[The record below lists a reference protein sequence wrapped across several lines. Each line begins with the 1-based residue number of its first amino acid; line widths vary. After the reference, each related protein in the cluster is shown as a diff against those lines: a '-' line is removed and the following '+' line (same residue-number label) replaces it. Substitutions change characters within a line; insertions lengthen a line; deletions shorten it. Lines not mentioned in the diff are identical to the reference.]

1 MKKTGLI
8 ILIVICLI
16 VFLTTLT
23 GGVLLTIRTIG
34 WQRLLDQSQVRNRL
48 DALVEQFGFPE
59 EWSLRRQS
67 FSIDEQLTLDLTG
80 IRTIEIKGVSES
92 IVVRPTAGAGSAVL
106 TGTYRA
112 RSPIRW
118 IAETQGDI
126 LKIYTDWPRFGA
138 LFSDLSI
145 RVDIPRSFAGF
156 VKINSVSG
164 TVTLPDRQADW
175 QALTIGTVS
184 GGIRVENASF
194 ADISASSVSGA
205 IDLSQIRGTVSSKT
219 TSGSITLHYLTFQK
233 SSIRSVS
240 GSVELTIPA
249 DSSVQVSYTTVSGR
263 FKNQDIPLTVI
274 SQTSRKLEGRIGIG
288 KLPLSVATT
297 SGDLL
302 IKGH

>member
-8 ILIVICLI
+8 VLIVICLI

-34 WQRLLDQSQVRNRL
+34 WQRLLDQSQMQNRL
-48 DALVEQFGFPE
+48 DALYERFSLPE
-59 EWSLRRQS
+59 DWSLQRQS
-67 FSIDEQLTLDLTG
+67 FSIDEQLTLDLSG
-80 IRTIEIKGVSES
+80 IRTIEIKGISES
-92 IVVRPTAGAGSAVL
+92 IMVRPTAGSGNAVL

-118 IAETQGDI
+118 IAETQGDV
-126 LKIYTDWPRFGA
+126 LKIYTAWPRFGV

-145 RVDIPRSFAGF
+145 HVDIPRSFTGS

-164 TVTLPDRQADW
+164 AVTLPDRQADW
-175 QALTIGTVS
+175 QALDIGTVS

-194 ADISASSVSGA
+194 AEISAGSVSGA
-205 IDLSQIRGTVSSKT
+205 IDIRKISGTVNSKT
-219 TSGSITLHYLTFQK
+219 TSGSISLYYLTFRE

-240 GSVELTIPA
+240 GSVELSIPA
-249 DSSVQVSYTTVSGR
+249 SSSVQVSYTTVSGSFR
-263 FKNQDIPLTVI
+263 NQDIPLTVI
-274 SQTSRKLEGRIGIG
+274 SQSSRKLEARVGTGQ
-288 KLPLSVATT
+288 LPLTVATT

-302 IKGH
+302 IRGH